1 LAQTPRQFTKPA
13 LDLPAQIVLLEQRGL
28 TIGNRVHAQ
37 QSLRHIGYYRLSG
50 YMRPFQQP
58 SGNHQFF
65 AGTTFE
71 QITDLY
77 SFDRKL
83 RVIFLDALDRVEVG
97 LRAATTQ
104 ALCQLHGSH
113 WYLASTNFLPTANHR
128 ALIAC
133 LQEEIGHD
141 DEKKRAVHI
150 QHYYS
155 NYDNPSM
162 PPSWMLLEA
171 LSFGSLVHIL
181 RKLNA
186 QNLKAI
192 SRLIGIT
199 DRALRSWSL
208 SLSYLRN
215 LCAHQERVWNRTY
228 TIKPFIT
235 SQHRI
240 DLTPNDKTYAQAV
253 VLYTMLGL
261 FSARTGWKSRLVGLF
276 TDHPKV
282 NVAKMGFPNEWD
294 GRQVW
299 R

>member
-1 LAQTPRQFTKPA
+1 
-13 LDLPAQIVLLEQRGL
+13 
-28 TIGNRVHAQ
+28 
-37 QSLRHIGYYRLSG
+37 
-50 YMRPFQQP
+50 MRPFQEP
-58 SGNHQFF
+58 GGNHQFV
-65 AGTTFE
+65 AGATFE

-113 WYLASTNFLPTANHR
+113 WYLDSANFLPTADHG
-128 ALIAC
+128 ALVAS

-141 DEKKRAVHI
+141 DERKRAVHVH
-150 QHYYS
+150 HYYS
-155 NYDNPSM
+155 NYDDPPM

-199 DRALRSWSL
+199 DPALKSWCL

-215 LCAHQERVWNRTY
+215 LCAHHERVWNRTY

-235 SQHRI
+235 SQHRV

-261 FSARTGWKSRLVGLF
+261 FSARTGWKSRLAGLF
-276 TDHPKV
+276 TDHP
-282 NVAKMGFPNEWD
+282 NVDLAKMGFPNGWD